1 MRTQMMLLSMAFFDA
16 SPRMAM
22 KQATDVFNDWAHRGK
37 DEGMERGHGPA
48 VREMLSAAYKR
59 VLSNNESFSFADLGC
74 GNGWVVRLASEHEQ
88 CRHADGF
95 DGAEHM
101 IEKANAFDSENGYYL
116 AMFPDAKPSMQYN
129 LIHSMEFIYY
139 LHKPKK
145 MLQSIHDEWLAED
158 GWAVIGIDHYAEHE
172 DSLSWPEALDVH
184 MSTFS
189 EKEWIEMWHEVG
201 FSEVHAWRANQTHG
215 KPGTLAILGKKAAQ

>member
-1 MRTQMMLLSMAFFDA
+1 MN
-16 SPRMAM
+16 P
-22 KQATDVFNDWAHRGK
+22 
-37 DEGMERGHGPA
+37 
-48 VREMLSAAYKR
+48 
-59 VLSNNESFSFADLGC
+59 FSFADLGC

-101 IEKANAFDSENGYYL
+101 IKKANAFDSENGYYL

-172 DSLSWPEALDVH
+172 ESLSWPEALDVH
-184 MSTFS
+184 MSTFLKRS
-189 EKEWIEMWHEVG
+189 GLRCGMRLG
-201 FSEVHAWRANQTHG
+201 FLKYTHG
-215 KPGTLAILGKKAAQ
+215 APIRRMASLGRSLFLGRKLRSNT